1 MCSVNKILTLF
12 GSGFLIERIGI
23 KYSFQNFPNIT
34 RDKNIPIYKTEKITK
49 LLQLKSRVL
58 YNSEPII
65 SGSLSWDKESL
76 SHPCP

>member
-49 LLQLKSRVL
+49 LLKLKSRVL

-65 SGSLSWDKESL
+65 SGSLS
-76 SHPCP
+76 